1 MLNQKSLKNEWIL
14 RETLNVSV
22 LGGNMRTTCFIF
34 SRMAYS
40 ALCSEISEDR
50 FLAAPSDLMR
60 AVTLANGNKQ
70 RDSRQNCK
78 NKESCHGQL

>member
-1 MLNQKSLKNEWIL
+1 
-14 RETLNVSV
+14 
-22 LGGNMRTTCFIF
+22 MRTTCFIF

-40 ALCSEISEDR
+40 ALCSEISEDT

-60 AVTLANGNKQ
+60 AVRLANGNKQ

-78 NKESCHGQL
+78 NKESCYGQLWTIGQALALRGFRVMACVE